1 MTDQTWEFSA
11 IESSLTE
18 LDREAAAT
26 LATLEQ
32 QRAQMLLV
40 ADLWGG
46 TGSEAWQAQQSR
58 WQQKADATAA
68 SLQRLVLALHEA
80 TSHMHDVDSS
90 VGRLF
95 S

>member
-1 MTDQTWEFSA
+1 MTDQTWEFDA
-11 IESSLTE
+11 IETSLAD

-26 LATLEQ
+26 LATLDR
-32 QRAQMLLV
+32 QRAQILLV

-58 WQQKADATAA
+58 WQQKADAVAA
-68 SLQRLVLALHEA
+68 SLQRLTVVLHEA
-80 TSHMHDVDSS
+80 TSHMHDVESS
-90 VGRLF
+90 VGKLF